1 MKKITNSHVSKY
13 QILTRDLQ
21 FKTVLR
27 IAFHLQF
34 DIMLILNYYD
44 VFRSNLMKRNNLGL
58 SYSFLA
64 PHILCILTENTAL
77 LIVPTM
83 LV

>member
-1 MKKITNSHVSKY
+1 MSYHDSLLYLVTVPEKSRKTREKRNEKITNSHVSKY

-21 FKTVLR
+21 FKTILR

-44 VFRSNLMKRNNLGL
+44 VFRSNLMNV
-58 SYSFLA
+58 F
-64 PHILCILTENTAL
+64 
-77 LIVPTM
+77 
-83 LV
+83 